1 VERGEFATAIAGE
14 IERLGGKPHGRGT
27 LAGHFH
33 RGWFE
38 LKSMIQRSPDAAL
51 LRACERGE
59 CATVTHFEQQL
70 EKEFPDQTRELIE
83 KQMLRIFEVR
93 ETIRGYVTRG

>member
-1 VERGEFATAIAGE
+1 
-14 IERLGGKPHGRGT
+14 
-27 LAGHFH
+27 
-33 RGWFE
+33 
-38 LKSMIQRSPDAAL
+38 MIQRSPDAAL

-83 KQMLRIFEVR
+83 KQINDTKKNQQKKDWM
-93 ETIRGYVTRG
+93 